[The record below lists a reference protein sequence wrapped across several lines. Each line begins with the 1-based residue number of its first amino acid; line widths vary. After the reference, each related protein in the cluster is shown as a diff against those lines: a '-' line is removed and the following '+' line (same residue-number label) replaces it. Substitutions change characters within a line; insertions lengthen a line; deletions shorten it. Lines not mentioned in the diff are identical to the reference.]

1 MSNKAQEILEFINFT
16 LKNDGYSPSV
26 REICEAVNLKSTST
40 VQYHLNKLE
49 KKGVINKS
57 DGKSRSLHLNNS
69 ISEFRS
75 VPIVG
80 EIAAGLP
87 LSAEENQIGELPY
100 PESNFNDSLIAL
112 KVNGDSMPYPES
124 NFNDSLIALKV
135 NGDSMIDAGIHDGD
149 LVVVDKSKEPLDGD
163 IGAFLV
169 YNTEATVKYIDTIR
183 NKQYLIPANKNY
195 ENIEITENISIVGK
209 VVSLFRDM

>member
-112 KVNGDSMPYPES
+112 KVNGDSM
-124 NFNDSLIALKV
+124 
-135 NGDSMIDAGIHDGD
+135 IDGGIHDGD

-169 YNTEATVKYIDTIR
+169 YDTEATVKYIDTIR

-195 ENIEITENISIVGK
+195 ENIEISENISTVGK

>member
-1 MSNKAQEILEFINFT
+1 MNNKAQEILDFINFT

-112 KVNGDSMPYPES
+112 KVNGDSM
-124 NFNDSLIALKV
+124 
-135 NGDSMIDAGIHDGD
+135 IDAGIHDGD

-169 YNTEATVKYIDTIR
+169 YDTEATVKYIDTIR

-195 ENIEITENISIVGK
+195 ENIEISENISVVGK

>member
-1 MSNKAQEILEFINFT
+1 MSNKENEILEFINYT

-26 REICEAVNLKSTST
+26 REIGEAVNLKSTST
-40 VQYHLNKLE
+40 VQYHLKKLE

-57 DGKSRSLHLNNS
+57 EGKSRSLHLND
-69 ISEFRS
+69 IASEFRS
-75 VPIVG
+75 VPILG

-87 LSAEENQIGELPY
+87 LTAEENQVGEL
-100 PESNFNDSLIAL
+100 
-112 KVNGDSMPYPES
+112 PYPES

-149 LVVVDKSKEPLDGD
+149 LVVVDKSKKPKNGD
-163 IGAFLV
+163 IGAFLILE
-169 YNTEATVKYIDTIR
+169 TEATVKYLDTIR
-183 NKQYLIPANKNY
+183 NKQYLIPANKNF
-195 ENIEITENISIVGK
+195 ENIEVTENISAVGK

>member
-100 PESNFNDSLIAL
+100 PESNFNA
-112 KVNGDSMPYPES
+112 
-124 NFNDSLIALKV
+124 SLIALKV

-149 LVVVDKSKEPLDGD
+149 LVVVDKSKEPLNGD

-169 YNTEATVKYIDTIR
+169 YDTEATVKYIDTIR

>member
-1 MSNKAQEILEFINFT
+1 MIPKKAQEILDFINFT

-57 DGKSRSLHLNNS
+57 EGKSRSLHLNNS

-112 KVNGDSMPYPES
+112 KVNGDSMIE
-124 NFNDSLIALKV
+124 
-135 NGDSMIDAGIHDGD
+135 AGIHDGD
-149 LVVVDKSKEPLDGD
+149 LVVIDKSKKPLDGD

-169 YNTEATVKYIDTIR
+169 YDTEATVKYIDTIR

-195 ENIEITENISIVGK
+195 ENIEISENISIVGK

>member
-1 MSNKAQEILEFINFT
+1 MSNKENEILEFINYT

-26 REICEAVNLKSTST
+26 REIGEAVNLKSTST
-40 VQYHLNKLE
+40 VQYHLKKLE

-57 DGKSRSLHLNNS
+57 EGKSRSLHLND
-69 ISEFRS
+69 IASEFRS
-75 VPIVG
+75 VPILG

-87 LSAEENQIGELPY
+87 LTAEENQVGEL
-100 PESNFNDSLIAL
+100 
-112 KVNGDSMPYPES
+112 PYPES

-149 LVVVDKSKEPLDGD
+149 LVVVDKSKKPNNGD
-163 IGAFLV
+163 IGAFLILE
-169 YNTEATVKYIDTIR
+169 TEATVKYLDTIR
-183 NKQYLIPANKNY
+183 NKQYLIPANKSFK
-195 ENIEITENISIVGK
+195 NIEVTENISAVGK

>member
-1 MSNKAQEILEFINFT
+1 MNNKSQEILEFINFT

-112 KVNGDSMPYPES
+112 KVNGDSM
-124 NFNDSLIALKV
+124 
-135 NGDSMIDAGIHDGD
+135 IDAGIHDGD

-169 YNTEATVKYIDTIR
+169 YDTEATVKYIDTIR
-183 NKQYLIPANKNY
+183 NKRYLIPANKNY

>member
-1 MSNKAQEILEFINFT
+1 MNNKSQEILEFINFT

-112 KVNGDSMPYPES
+112 KVNGDSM
-124 NFNDSLIALKV
+124 
-135 NGDSMIDAGIHDGD
+135 IDAGIHDGD

-169 YNTEATVKYIDTIR
+169 YDTEATVKYIDTIR
-183 NKQYLIPANKNY
+183 NKQYLIPANKSY
-195 ENIEITENISIVGK
+195 ENIEISENISVVGK

>member
-1 MSNKAQEILEFINFT
+1 MNNKAQEILDFINFT

-57 DGKSRSLHLNNS
+57 ERKSRSLHLNNS
-69 ISEFRS
+69 INEFRS

-87 LSAEENQIGELPY
+87 LSAEDNQIGELPY

-112 KVNGDSMPYPES
+112 KVNGDSMIE
-124 NFNDSLIALKV
+124 
-135 NGDSMIDAGIHDGD
+135 AGIHDGD
-149 LVVVDKSKEPLDGD
+149 LVVIDKSKKPLDGD

-169 YNTEATVKYIDTIR
+169 YDTEATVKYIDTIR

-195 ENIEITENISIVGK
+195 ENIEISENISVVGK

>member
-1 MSNKAQEILEFINFT
+1 MNNKAQEILDFINFT

-57 DGKSRSLHLNNS
+57 EGKSRSLHLNNS

-112 KVNGDSMPYPES
+112 KVNGDSM
-124 NFNDSLIALKV
+124 
-135 NGDSMIDAGIHDGD
+135 IDAGIHDGD

-169 YNTEATVKYIDTIR
+169 YDTEATVKYIDTIR
-183 NKQYLIPANKNY
+183 NKKYLIPANKNY

>member
-1 MSNKAQEILEFINFT
+1 MSDKAQEILEFINFT

-112 KVNGDSMPYPES
+112 KVNGDSM
-124 NFNDSLIALKV
+124 
-135 NGDSMIDAGIHDGD
+135 IDAGIHDGD

-169 YNTEATVKYIDTIR
+169 YDTEATVKYIDTIR

-195 ENIEITENISIVGK
+195 ENIEISENISVVGK

>member
-49 KKGVINKS
+49 EKGVINKS

-112 KVNGDSMPYPES
+112 KVNGDSM
-124 NFNDSLIALKV
+124 
-135 NGDSMIDAGIHDGD
+135 IDAGIHDGD
-149 LVVVDKSKEPLDGD
+149 LVVVDKSKKPLDGD

-169 YNTEATVKYIDTIR
+169 YDTEATVKYIDTIR

-195 ENIEITENISIVGK
+195 ENIEISENISTVGK

>member
-1 MSNKAQEILEFINFT
+1 MSKKAEEILEFINFT

-57 DGKSRSLHLNNS
+57 EGKSRSLHLNNS

-112 KVNGDSMPYPES
+112 KVNGDSM
-124 NFNDSLIALKV
+124 
-135 NGDSMIDAGIHDGD
+135 IDAGIHDGD
-149 LVVVDKSKEPLDGD
+149 LVVVDKSKEPLNGD

-169 YNTEATVKYIDTIR
+169 MDTEATVKYIDTIR
-183 NKQYLIPANKNY
+183 NKKYLIPANKNY
-195 ENIEITENISIVGK
+195 DNIEINENISVVGK

>member
-1 MSNKAQEILEFINFT
+1 MSNKETEILEYINFT

-40 VQYHLNKLE
+40 VQYHLKKLE

-57 DGKSRSLHLNNS
+57 EGKSRSLHLNDSTN
-69 ISEFRS
+69 EFRS

-80 EIAAGLP
+80 EIAAGYP
-87 LSAEENQIGELPY
+87 LTAEEN
-100 PESNFNDSLIAL
+100 
-112 KVNGDSMPYPES
+112 KVGDLPYPES

-135 NGDSMIDAGIHDGD
+135 NGDSMIDAGIYDGD
-149 LVVVDKSKEPLDGD
+149 LVVIDKSKEPTNGD

-169 YNTEATVKYIDTIR
+169 LNTEATVKYLDTISK
-183 NKQYLIPANKNY
+183 KQYLIPANKSY
-195 ENIEITENISIVGK
+195 ENIEINENITVIGK
-209 VVSLFRDM
+209 VISLFRDM

>member
-1 MSNKAQEILEFINFT
+1 MSNKENEILEFINYT

-26 REICEAVNLKSTST
+26 REIGEAVNLKSTST
-40 VQYHLNKLE
+40 VQYHLKKLE

-57 DGKSRSLHLNNS
+57 EGKSRSLHLND
-69 ISEFRS
+69 IAIEFRS
-75 VPIVG
+75 VPILG

-87 LSAEENQIGELPY
+87 LTAEENQVGEL
-100 PESNFNDSLIAL
+100 
-112 KVNGDSMPYPES
+112 PYPES

-149 LVVVDKSKEPLDGD
+149 LVVVDKSKKPNNGD
-163 IGAFLV
+163 IGAFLILE
-169 YNTEATVKYIDTIR
+169 TEATVKYLDTIR
-183 NKQYLIPANKNY
+183 NKQYLIPANKSF
-195 ENIEITENISIVGK
+195 ENIEVTENISAVGK

>member
-112 KVNGDSMPYPES
+112 KVNGDSM
-124 NFNDSLIALKV
+124 
-135 NGDSMIDAGIHDGD
+135 IDAGIHDRD

-169 YNTEATVKYIDTIR
+169 YDTEATVKYIDTIR

>member
-1 MSNKAQEILEFINFT
+1 MSNKETEILEYINFT

-40 VQYHLNKLE
+40 VQYHLKKLE

-57 DGKSRSLHLNNS
+57 EGKSRSLHLNDSTN
-69 ISEFRS
+69 EFRS

-80 EIAAGLP
+80 EIAAGYP
-87 LSAEENQIGELPY
+87 LTAEEN
-100 PESNFNDSLIAL
+100 
-112 KVNGDSMPYPES
+112 KVGDLPYPES

-135 NGDSMIDAGIHDGD
+135 NGDSMIDAGIYDGD
-149 LVVVDKSKEPLDGD
+149 LVVVDKSKEPMNGD

-169 YNTEATVKYIDTIR
+169 LNTEATVKYLDTIS
-183 NKQYLIPANKNY
+183 KN
-195 ENIEITENISIVGK
+195 NT
-209 VVSLFRDM
+209 

>member
-1 MSNKAQEILEFINFT
+1 MNNKSQEILEFINFT

-112 KVNGDSMPYPES
+112 KVNGDSM
-124 NFNDSLIALKV
+124 
-135 NGDSMIDAGIHDGD
+135 IDAGIHDGD

-169 YNTEATVKYIDTIR
+169 YDTEATVKYIDTIR
-183 NKQYLIPANKNY
+183 NKKYLIPANKNY
-195 ENIEITENISIVGK
+195 ENIEISENISVVGK

>member
-1 MSNKAQEILEFINFT
+1 MSNKENEILEFINYT

-26 REICEAVNLKSTST
+26 REIGEAVNLKSTST
-40 VQYHLNKLE
+40 VQYHLKKLE

-57 DGKSRSLHLNNS
+57 EGKSRSLHLND
-69 ISEFRS
+69 IASEFRS
-75 VPIVG
+75 VPILG

-87 LSAEENQIGELPY
+87 LTAEENQVGEL
-100 PESNFNDSLIAL
+100 
-112 KVNGDSMPYPES
+112 PYPES

-149 LVVVDKSKEPLDGD
+149 LVVVDKSKKPNNGD
-163 IGAFLV
+163 IGAFLILES
-169 YNTEATVKYIDTIR
+169 EATVKYLDTIR
-183 NKQYLIPANKNY
+183 NKQYLIPANKSF
-195 ENIEITENISIVGK
+195 ENIEVTENISAVGK

>member
-1 MSNKAQEILEFINFT
+1 MSKKAEEILEFINFT

-57 DGKSRSLHLNNS
+57 EGKSRSLHLNNS

-80 EIAAGLP
+80 EISDGLP

-112 KVNGDSMPYPES
+112 KVNGDSMIE
-124 NFNDSLIALKV
+124 
-135 NGDSMIDAGIHDGD
+135 AGIHDGD
-149 LVVVDKSKEPLDGD
+149 LVVIDKSKKPLDGD

-169 YNTEATVKYIDTIR
+169 YDTEATVKYIDTIR

-195 ENIEITENISIVGK
+195 ENIEISENISVVGK

>member
-1 MSNKAQEILEFINFT
+1 MNNKAQEILDFINFT

-57 DGKSRSLHLNNS
+57 EGKSRSLHLNNS

-112 KVNGDSMPYPES
+112 KVNGDSMIE
-124 NFNDSLIALKV
+124 
-135 NGDSMIDAGIHDGD
+135 AGIHDGD
-149 LVVVDKSKEPLDGD
+149 LVVIDKSKKPLDGD

-169 YNTEATVKYIDTIR
+169 YDTEATVKYIDTIR

-195 ENIEITENISIVGK
+195 ENIEISENISIVGK

>member
-1 MSNKAQEILEFINFT
+1 MSNKENEILEFINYT

-26 REICEAVNLKSTST
+26 REIGEAVNLKSTST
-40 VQYHLNKLE
+40 VQYHLKKLE

-57 DGKSRSLHLNNS
+57 EGKSRSLHLND
-69 ISEFRS
+69 IATEFRS
-75 VPIVG
+75 VPILG

-87 LSAEENQIGELPY
+87 LTAEENQVGEL
-100 PESNFNDSLIAL
+100 
-112 KVNGDSMPYPES
+112 PYPES

-149 LVVVDKSKEPLDGD
+149 LVVVDKSKKPNNGD
-163 IGAFLV
+163 IGAFLILE
-169 YNTEATVKYIDTIR
+169 TEATVKYLDTIR
-183 NKQYLIPANKNY
+183 NKQYLIPANKSF
-195 ENIEITENISIVGK
+195 ENIEVTENISAVGK

>member
-1 MSNKAQEILEFINFT
+1 MNNKAQEILDFINFT

-57 DGKSRSLHLNNS
+57 EAKSRSLHLNNS

-112 KVNGDSMPYPES
+112 KVNGDSMIE
-124 NFNDSLIALKV
+124 
-135 NGDSMIDAGIHDGD
+135 AGIHDGD
-149 LVVVDKSKEPLDGD
+149 LVVIDKSKKPLDGD

-169 YNTEATVKYIDTIR
+169 YDTEATVKYIDTIR

-195 ENIEITENISIVGK
+195 ENIEISENISVVGK

>member
-26 REICEAVNLKSTST
+26 REICEAVSLKSTST

-112 KVNGDSMPYPES
+112 KVNGDSM
-124 NFNDSLIALKV
+124 
-135 NGDSMIDAGIHDGD
+135 IDAGIHDGD

-169 YNTEATVKYIDTIR
+169 YDTEATVKYIDTIR

-195 ENIEITENISIVGK
+195 ENIEISENISTVGK

>member
-1 MSNKAQEILEFINFT
+1 MNNKAQEILDFINFT

-57 DGKSRSLHLNNS
+57 EGKSRSLHLNNS

-112 KVNGDSMPYPES
+112 KVNGDSM
-124 NFNDSLIALKV
+124 
-135 NGDSMIDAGIHDGD
+135 IDAGIHDGD
-149 LVVVDKSKEPLDGD
+149 LVVIDKSKKPLDGD

-169 YNTEATVKYIDTIR
+169 YDTEATVKYIDTIR

-195 ENIEITENISIVGK
+195 ENIEISENISVVGK

>member
-1 MSNKAQEILEFINFT
+1 MSDKAQEILEFINFT

-69 ISEFRS
+69 ISEFRC

-87 LSAEENQIGELPY
+87 LSAEENQIGEL
-100 PESNFNDSLIAL
+100 
-112 KVNGDSMPYPES
+112 PYPES

-169 YNTEATVKYIDTIR
+169 YDTEATVKYIDTIR

>member
-87 LSAEENQIGELPY
+87 LIAEENQIGEL
-100 PESNFNDSLIAL
+100 
-112 KVNGDSMPYPES
+112 PYPES

-169 YNTEATVKYIDTIR
+169 YDTEATVKYIDTIR

>member
-69 ISEFRS
+69 ISE
-75 VPIVG
+75 
-80 EIAAGLP
+80 
-87 LSAEENQIGELPY
+87 Y
-100 PESNFNDSLIAL
+100 
-112 KVNGDSMPYPES
+112 
-124 NFNDSLIALKV
+124 
-135 NGDSMIDAGIHDGD
+135 
-149 LVVVDKSKEPLDGD
+149 
-163 IGAFLV
+163 
-169 YNTEATVKYIDTIR
+169 R
-183 NKQYLIPANKNY
+183 NN
-195 ENIEITENISIVGK
+195 SDCG
-209 VVSLFRDM
+209 

>member
-100 PESNFNDSLIAL
+100 PESNFND
-112 KVNGDSMPYPES
+112 
-124 NFNDSLIALKV
+124 FLIALKV

-169 YNTEATVKYIDTIR
+169 YDTEATVKYIDTIR

>member
-1 MSNKAQEILEFINFT
+1 MSSKENEILEFINYT

-26 REICEAVNLKSTST
+26 REIGEAVNLKSTST
-40 VQYHLNKLE
+40 VQYHLKKLE

-57 DGKSRSLHLNNS
+57 EGKSRSLHLND
-69 ISEFRS
+69 IASEFRS
-75 VPIVG
+75 VPILG

-87 LSAEENQIGELPY
+87 LTAEENQVGELPY
-100 PESNFNDSLIAL
+100 PET
-112 KVNGDSMPYPES
+112 

-149 LVVVDKSKEPLDGD
+149 LVVVDKSKKPNNGD
-163 IGAFLV
+163 IGAFLILE
-169 YNTEATVKYIDTIR
+169 TEATVKYLDTIR
-183 NKQYLIPANKNY
+183 NKQYLIPANKSF
-195 ENIEITENISIVGK
+195 ENIEVTENISAVGK

>member
-1 MSNKAQEILEFINFT
+1 MSNKENEILEFINYT

-26 REICEAVNLKSTST
+26 REIGEAVNLKSTST
-40 VQYHLNKLE
+40 VQYHLKKLE

-57 DGKSRSLHLNNS
+57 EGKSRSLHLND
-69 ISEFRS
+69 IASEFRS
-75 VPIVG
+75 VPILG

-87 LSAEENQIGELPY
+87 LTAEENQ
-100 PESNFNDSLIAL
+100 
-112 KVNGDSMPYPES
+112 VGDLPYPES

-149 LVVVDKSKEPLDGD
+149 LVVVDKSKKPINGD
-163 IGAFLV
+163 IGAFLILE
-169 YNTEATVKYIDTIR
+169 TEATVKYLDTIR
-183 NKQYLIPANKNY
+183 NKQYLIPANKSF
-195 ENIEITENISIVGK
+195 ENIEVTENISAVGK

>member
-1 MSNKAQEILEFINFT
+1 MSNKENEILEFINYT

-40 VQYHLNKLE
+40 VQYHLKKLE

-57 DGKSRSLHLNNS
+57 EGKSRSLHLND
-69 ISEFRS
+69 IASEFRS
-75 VPIVG
+75 VPILG

-87 LSAEENQIGELPY
+87 LTAEENQVGEL
-100 PESNFNDSLIAL
+100 
-112 KVNGDSMPYPES
+112 PYPES

-149 LVVVDKSKEPLDGD
+149 LVVVDKSKKPDNGD
-163 IGAFLV
+163 IGAFLILE
-169 YNTEATVKYIDTIR
+169 TEATVKYLDTIR
-183 NKQYLIPANKNY
+183 NKQYLIPANKSF
-195 ENIEITENISIVGK
+195 ENIEVTENISAVGK
-209 VVSLFRDM
+209 VVSLFRNM

>member
-1 MSNKAQEILEFINFT
+1 MSNKAEEILEFINFT

-57 DGKSRSLHLNNS
+57 EGKSRSLHLNNS

-112 KVNGDSMPYPES
+112 KVNGDSM
-124 NFNDSLIALKV
+124 
-135 NGDSMIDAGIHDGD
+135 IDAGIHDGD

-169 YNTEATVKYIDTIR
+169 YDTEATVKYIDTIR
-183 NKQYLIPANKNY
+183 NKQYLIPANKNF